1 MGCTRCEDWD
11 TEELSSV
18 GANDDESD
26 VDPAASRL
34 GLVDIEDCDE
44 LRSTGVF
51 AGAVGGSTTSS
62 AGISGSVRQDWASSC
77 IGLIISSCLSSC
89 SSSSTS

>member
-1 MGCTRCEDWD
+1 MGCSRCEDWD

-18 GANDDESD
+18 CPNDDASD
-26 VDPAASRL
+26 VDPVASRL

-51 AGAVGGSTTSS
+51 AGAVSGSTTSS
-62 AGISGSVRQDWASSC
+62 AGTSGSARQDWASSC
-77 IGLIISSCLSSC
+77 VGLILSSCLSSC